1 MVNLDDPRIIRL
13 TQAGYELASHQYLK
27 KGRASYTII
36 ALDRG
41 SGLQLRG
48 WSRQSSRHAL
58 DDLFRRSKRILGE
71 HNP

>member
-1 MVNLDDPRIIRL
+1 
-13 TQAGYELASHQYLK
+13 
-27 KGRASYTII
+27 
-36 ALDRG
+36 
-41 SGLQLRG
+41 LQLRG